1 MRRVIAVCAVALI
14 VAACSSGSG
23 VETTTTAGVV
33 TTTIQSAATT
43 DAPPGPSTTTTAAA
57 PGTTAPEIEVTV
69 ADGEVDGPDQ
79 FEVKQ
84 GDVVSIWV
92 LADVSD
98 EIHVHGYDLG
108 FDAEA
113 GVPIEVTFT
122 AGVTGIFEVELE
134 SSSTLLFELVVS
146 P

>member
-1 MRRVIAVCAVALI
+1 VIAVCAVALM

-23 VETTTTAGVV
+23 GDTTTTTDGA
-33 TTTIQSAATT
+33 TTTTVRSASTTQSSS
-43 DAPPGPSTTTTAAA
+43 GGSTTTTL
-57 PGTTAPEIEVTV
+57 GSTSTTGPEVDVTV
-69 ADGEVDGPDQ
+69 ADGVVDGPDQ
-79 FEVKQ
+79 FEFKQ

-92 LADVSD
+92 ISDVSD
-98 EIHVHGYDLG
+98 EIHVHGYDMG

-122 AGVTGIFEVELE
+122 ATVTGIFEVELE